1 MRGLSKKSEKY
12 SLCLIADERESG
24 VGLRIATVCS
34 GFEPCLRSHNEVKQ
48 VSRETRAG
56 VQRRV
61 LGVYIQVDY

>member
-1 MRGLSKKSEKY
+1 MCGSSKKSEKY
-12 SLCLIADERESG
+12 SLCLMAEERESR

-48 VSRETRAG
+48 VSQETRAG
-56 VQRRV
+56 VQRQV